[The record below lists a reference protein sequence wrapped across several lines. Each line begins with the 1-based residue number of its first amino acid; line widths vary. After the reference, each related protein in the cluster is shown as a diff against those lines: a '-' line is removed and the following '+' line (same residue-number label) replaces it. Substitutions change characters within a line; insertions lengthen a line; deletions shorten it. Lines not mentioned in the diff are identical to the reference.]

1 MIVSNP
7 LFLIIISVIGLF
19 ILIFAY
25 HVIKNLSQPVLRR
38 EATVVAKRT
47 SVGGGAN
54 NTSTSTAYY
63 CTFEFENGER
73 KEFGVNGNEFGLLVE
88 GDRGTLISQGDWY
101 QGFERQRR

>member
-1 MIVSNP
+1 MDVSNP
-7 LFLIIISVIGLF
+7 VFLIIVGIIS
-19 ILIFAY
+19 LIVAAFGY
-25 HVIKNLSQPVLRR
+25 YLIKNLSQPVLRR

-54 NTSTSTAYY
+54 NTSTSTSYY
-63 CTFEFENGER
+63 ATFEFENGER